1 MLREISQY
9 RWTNTAYMNEE
20 SKIIKFIE
28 AKSREK
34 SIPGRGNKFD
44 NVMEQKHLSDEKRA
58 RSCKDL

>member
-28 AKSREK
+28 AKSRMMIRKQRQGAGGGGNGNVLVRGYKK
-34 SIPGRGNKFD
+34 SIIY
-44 NVMEQKHLSDEKRA
+44 DE
-58 RSCKDL
+58 